1 MGIAAMVTQESCSST
16 TAPAELASEVTWC
29 LVGCGDTSESSRRVP
44 IVQLPF
50 RVGRLP
56 EAQCCI
62 SDPTIS
68 KNHSEFFEDC
78 GRLMLRD
85 LRSTNGTFVNGER
98 IIRDYPVQEG
108 DLIQFANIVFKL
120 GRERTSGA
128 MRQTLEQEPGEWPL
142 ALLQFERMLQ
152 DRLVTPH
159 FQPIVTLPERRVV
172 GYESLGR
179 SHLEGLQ
186 SPLVMFNVATT
197 LGLECE
203 LSIMLRDEGIRAG
216 GQLPGNPIL
225 FVNTHPSEMQHP
237 MLLNSLRDLRESA
250 PEHAMVLEVHEAAI
264 TDPRAMQ
271 ELRAALRDLRIAL
284 AYDDFG
290 AGQGRLSELIEVPPD
305 YLKFDLKLVRN
316 IHTAQTKH
324 QQMLA
329 QLVKMLCDF
338 GIAPVA
344 EGVECREVGDTCAQL
359 GFQYASGFFYG
370 RPRPVDY
377 WIANTAARGPSITES
392 TVIPVPAGKPA

>member
-1 MGIAAMVTQESCSST
+1 MDSLDLTVTLPVDVSFET
-16 TAPAELASEVTWC
+16 TWC
-29 LVGCGDTSESSRRVP
+29 LIGCGDTSESSRRVP
-44 IVQLPF
+44 LIQIPF

-56 EAQCCI
+56 EAHYCI

-68 KNHSEFFEDC
+68 KSHAEFFDS
-78 GRLMLRD
+78 GDRLMLRD

-98 IIRDYPVQEG
+98 IICDYPVQEG

-120 GRERTSGA
+120 GRERTTGA
-128 MRQTLEQEPGEWPL
+128 MRQTLEQAPGEWPL

-159 FQPIVTLPERRVV
+159 FQPIVTLPDKRTI

-186 SPLVMFNVATT
+186 SPLVMFNVAAT
-197 LGLECE
+197 LGMESE
-203 LSIMLRDEGIRAG
+203 LSVMLRNEGMKAG
-216 GQLPGNPIL
+216 AQLPGNPIL
-225 FVNTHPSEMQHP
+225 FLNTHPSEMHNGE
-237 MLLNSLRDLRESA
+237 LLKSLRTLRQIA
-250 PEHAMVLEVHEAAI
+250 PDQAIVLEVHEASI

-271 ELRAALRDLRIAL
+271 ELRVALRDLRIAL

-290 AGQGRLSELIEVPPD
+290 AGQGRLGELIEVPPD
-305 YLKFDLKLVRN
+305 YLKFDLRLIRN
-316 IHTAQTKH
+316 IHTAQAKH

-329 QLVKMLCDF
+329 QLVRMLRDF
-338 GIAPVA
+338 GIAPLA
-344 EGVECREVGDTCAQL
+344 EGIECREEGDTCIQL
-359 GFQYASGFFYG
+359 GFQYAQGFFYG

-377 WIANTAARGPSITES
+377 WIVNAGVRQQSNARATD
-392 TVIPVPAGKPA
+392 

>member
-1 MGIAAMVTQESCSST
+1 MDMSITNTAVATT
-16 TAPAELASEVTWC
+16 TALDTSRDANHETAWC
-29 LVGCGDTSESSRRVP
+29 LIGCGDTSEANRRVA
-44 IVQLPF
+44 IAQTPF
-50 RVGRLP
+50 RIGRLP
-56 EAQCCI
+56 ETHCCI

-68 KNHSEFFEDC
+68 KNHAEMVEAD

-98 IIRDYPVQEG
+98 ILRDYPVQEG

-159 FQPIVTLPERRVV
+159 FQPVVTLPENRTI

-186 SPLVMFNVATT
+186 SPLVMFNVAST

-203 LSIMLRDEGIRAG
+203 LSVMLRNEGVRAG
-216 GQLPGNPIL
+216 VTLPGNPIV
-225 FVNTHPSEMQHP
+225 FVNTHPTEMQNP
-237 MLLNSLRDLRESA
+237 GLLKSLYQLREIA
-250 PEHAMVLEVHEAAI
+250 PDHSIALEVHEAAI
-264 TDPRAMQ
+264 TDPGAMR
-271 ELRAALRDLRIAL
+271 ELRGALRDLRIAL

-290 AGQGRLSELIEVPPD
+290 AGQGRLYELIEVPPD
-305 YLKFDLKLVRN
+305 YLKFDLRLIRN
-316 IHTAQTKH
+316 IHNAPAKH

-338 GIAPVA
+338 GIAPLA
-344 EGVECREVGDTCAQL
+344 EGVECREEGETCQQL
-359 GFQYASGFFYG
+359 GFQYAQGFYYG

-377 WIANTAARGPSITES
+377 WLTGNGTRANAAA
-392 TVIPVPAGKPA
+392 V

>member
-1 MGIAAMVTQESCSST
+1 M
-16 TAPAELASEVTWC
+16 ELATLSPAVVSSEVTWC
-29 LVGCGDTSESSRRVP
+29 LLGCGDTSESSRRVP
-44 IVQLPF
+44 ITQTPF
-50 RVGRLP
+50 RIGRLP
-56 EAQCCI
+56 EAHCCI

-68 KNHSEFFEDC
+68 KNHAELLEMDR
-78 GRLMLRD
+78 RLMLRD

-120 GRERTSGA
+120 GRERTTGA

-142 ALLQFERMLQ
+142 ALLQFDRMLQ

-159 FQPIVTLPERRVV
+159 FQPIVTLPEKRVI

-186 SPLVMFNVATT
+186 SPLVMFNVAST
-197 LGLECE
+197 LGMECE
-203 LSIMLRDEGIRAG
+203 LSVMLRNEGLRAG
-216 GQLPGNPIL
+216 ATLPGNPIL
-225 FVNTHPSEMQHP
+225 FVNTHPSEMQGP
-237 MLLNSLRDLRESA
+237 ELLKSLQTVRDIA
-250 PEHAMVLEVHEAAI
+250 PDQSVVLEIHEAAI
-264 TDPRAMQ
+264 TDPQAMQ

-290 AGQGRLSELIEVPPD
+290 AGQGRLGELIEVPPD
-305 YLKFDLKLVRN
+305 YLKFDLRMIRN
-316 IHTAQTKH
+316 IHTAQAKH

-329 QLVKMLCDF
+329 QLVKMLREF
-338 GIAPVA
+338 GIAPLA
-344 EGVECREVGDTCAQL
+344 EGIECREEGETCHQL
-359 GFQYASGFFYG
+359 GFQYAQGFFYG

-377 WIANTAARGPSITES
+377 WVANNAARSQT
-392 TVIPVPAGKPA
+392 A

>member
-1 MGIAAMVTQESCSST
+1 MATSVAEKEMVFQSPGAVDGSC
-16 TAPAELASEVTWC
+16 EVTWC

-50 RVGRLP
+50 RIGRLP
-56 EAQCCI
+56 EANCCI

-68 KNHSEFFEDC
+68 KSHAEFIESDR
-78 GRLMLRD
+78 RLILRD

-98 IIRDYPVQEG
+98 ILRDYPVQEG

-186 SPLVMFNVATT
+186 SPLVMFNVAST

-216 GQLPGNPIL
+216 IQLPGNPIL
-225 FVNTHPSEMQHP
+225 FVNTHPGEMQQP
-237 MLLNSLRDLRESA
+237 ELVKSLRIIRETA
-250 PEHAMVLEVHEAAI
+250 PEHAIVLEVHEAAI

-271 ELRAALRDLRIAL
+271 ELRGVLRELRIAL

-290 AGQGRLSELIEVPPD
+290 AGQGRLCELIEVPPD
-305 YLKFDLKLVRN
+305 YLKFDLKLIRN
-316 IHTAQTKH
+316 IHTAQAKH

-344 EGVECREVGDTCAQL
+344 EGVECREEGETCEQL
-359 GFQYASGFFYG
+359 GFQYAQGFFYG

-377 WIANTAARGPSITES
+377 WIANVSARGQTASGDTTS
-392 TVIPVPAGKPA
+392 ALAGKSA